1 MIAAWMIYVTV
12 ITVLA
17 GIVAF
22 AAEWGLRAIR
32 LPARFAWLGA
42 IALVWLFAIIAAVSH
57 PASPVAS
64 VAVASQR
71 IAPAAT
77 NGLSTS
83 ASTPVSQSNHTLFI
97 EPNSTLAKLDVPLM
111 TLWAVASILCILA
124 IFASAIRLRIA
135 RRNWREEAV
144 DSVPVYVSHD
154 VGPAVS
160 GIIGYS
166 IVVPRWI
173 FDLPSEHRRFIIT
186 HEREHVRAADPAL
199 LFIGALAIV
208 AMPWNA
214 AVWYVVR
221 RLQMAT
227 EIDCDQRVLELIPEP
242 AAYAHLLLDVGE
254 RAINSPIPIAA
265 LTERP
270 SLLQRRIEKMT
281 AQQPRSPWSKSALAA
296 TVAGVVF
303 FVACQ
308 TPRPY
313 STSSPSE
320 RIPQLASELSAL
332 MRNDS
337 AMESLSPEQRIK
349 IRNQLNS
356 AVAESRGNFAP
367 SGAALY
373 SLVKLY
379 YPEIIATRPA
389 AGTLVAFVFDEQ
401 DSLIRRTT
409 VAGVGSG
416 WNATQ
421 KTGELFPELKGRP
434 VRAAGISRIPPS
446 KDQAGGNGPIIIVY
460 ESFRDP
466 NSVYS
471 MKHRNRLLH

>member
-1 MIAAWMIYVTV
+1 
-12 ITVLA
+12 
-17 GIVAF
+17 
-22 AAEWGLRAIR
+22 
-32 LPARFAWLGA
+32 
-42 IALVWLFAIIAAVSH
+42 
-57 PASPVAS
+57 
-64 VAVASQR
+64 
-71 IAPAAT
+71 
-77 NGLSTS
+77 
-83 ASTPVSQSNHTLFI
+83 LFI
-97 EPNSTLAKLDVPLM
+97 EPNSPLAKLDVPLM
-111 TLWAVASILCILA
+111 TLWAVASIVGILA
-124 IFASAIRLRIA
+124 IFSSAIRLRIA

-144 DSVPVYVSHD
+144 DGVPVYVSHD

-166 IVVPRWI
+166 IVVPQWI
-173 FDLPSEHRRFIIT
+173 FDLASEHRRFIIA
-186 HEREHVRAADPAL
+186 HEREHIRAADPGL

-214 AVWYVVR
+214 ALWYVVR

-227 EIDCDQRVLELIPEP
+227 EIDCDQRVLKLIPEP
-242 AAYAHLLLDVGE
+242 VAYAHLLLDVGE
-254 RAINSPIPIAA
+254 RALNSAIPIAA

-270 SLLQRRIEKMT
+270 SLLQTRIETMT
-281 AQQPRSPWSKSALAA
+281 ATQPRSPWMKSALAA
-296 TVAGVVF
+296 SAAGIVF

-349 IRNQLNS
+349 IRNQLDS
-356 AVAESRGNFAP
+356 ALFESRGDFTL
-367 SGAALY
+367 SGAQLD

-379 YPEIIATRPA
+379 YPEIATTRPA

-401 DSLIRRTT
+401 DSLIRRTSM
-409 VAGVGSG
+409 AGVGSDRME
-416 WNATQ
+416 AMQ
-421 KTGELFPELKGRP
+421 KTRELFPERKGRS
-434 VRAAGISRIPPS
+434 VLTAGIARIPPG
-446 KDQAGGNGPIIIVY
+446 KDQAGGKGPIIVFY

-466 NSVYS
+466 NSAYA
-471 MKHRNRLLH
+471 MKHRNKLAH